1 MENTK
6 LTNQV
11 NEGFNYF
18 NEFRLEELLTDDI
31 YYINAFMKYI
41 GSLEDKLESLN
52 KDYTC
57 SNEEQKRLLT
67 NYTKLNKN

>member
-18 NEFRLEELLTDDI
+18 NEFRLEELKTDDI

-41 GSLEDKLESLN
+41 ESLEDKL
-52 KDYTC
+52 K
-57 SNEEQKRLLT
+57 
-67 NYTKLNKN
+67 

>member
-6 LTNQV
+6 LINQV
-11 NEGFNYF
+11 NDGFNYF
-18 NEFRLEELLTDDI
+18 NEFRLEELKTDDI

-41 GSLEDKLESLN
+41 ESLEDKLITLN
-52 KDYTC
+52 NDYSS

-67 NYTKLNKN
+67 NYTKINKN

>member
-6 LTNQV
+6 LINQV

-18 NEFRLEELLTDDI
+18 NEFRLEELKTDDI

-41 GSLEDKLESLN
+41 ESLEDKLITLN
-52 KDYTC
+52 KDYSS

-67 NYTKLNKN
+67 NYTKLNKK

>member
-6 LTNQV
+6 LINQV

-18 NEFRLEELLTDDI
+18 NEFRLEELKTDDI

-41 GSLEDKLESLN
+41 GSLEDELITLN
-52 KDYTC
+52 KDYSN

-67 NYTKLNKN
+67 NYTNK